1 MLTEP
6 LLFLPLVKSYTKMV
20 VFNELRITDDYS
32 KLIIDCSIENL
43 GLYEGAYIKT
53 IKVDFYKNATN
64 IGVASDLAV
73 TAYSDD
79 GEEHL
84 SDVMTSVKPSD
95 FSEEAHVTS
104 FEGGFFYVIVEC
116 DNLSSAALAAAAAL
130 PCGYDGTIDIGVILD
145 WKLVYKYGI
154 GYIAKATY
162 KCNNCIPTGNF
173 SNFIVL
179 WHSLMFALAAG
190 SYSTM
195 SDIWDKFL
203 RVSLTESGFI
213 PISSGCGCK
222 H

>member
-1 MLTEP
+1 
-6 LLFLPLVKSYTKMV
+6 MV

-32 KLIIDCSIENL
+32 KLVIDCSIENL

-84 SDVMTSVKPSD
+84 SDVMASVKLSD

-116 DNLSSAALAAAAAL
+116 DNLSSAALVAAAAL
-130 PCGYDGTIDIGVILD
+130 PCGYDSTVDIGVILD
-145 WKLVYKYGI
+145 WKLVYKSGM
-154 GYIAKATY
+154 GYISKAASN
-162 KCNNCIPTGNF
+162 CNKCIPAGNF

-195 SDIWDKFL
+195 SNIWDKFL
-203 RVSLTESGFI
+203 RGFGAESGFV
-213 PISSGCGCK
+213 PMSSGCGCK